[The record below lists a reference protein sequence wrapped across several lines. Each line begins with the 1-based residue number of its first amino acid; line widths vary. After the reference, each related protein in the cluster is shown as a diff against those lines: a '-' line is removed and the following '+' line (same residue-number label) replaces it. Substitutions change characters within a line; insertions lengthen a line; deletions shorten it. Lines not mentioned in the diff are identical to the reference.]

1 MAFETLIG
9 DSITEAV
16 YWLNKSQLVGIPTET
31 VYGLAGNGLDTQAVT
46 RIFEAKNRPYFDPL
60 ILHFKDAESVYGC
73 VKEFPQE
80 AKKLADHFW
89 PGPLT
94 LILPKNEHV
103 PDLVTSGSS
112 GVAVRVPGH
121 PLALQLL
128 EQLNFPLA
136 APSANPFK
144 YVSPT
149 TAQHVF
155 DQLQGKIPYVLEGG
169 PSHIG
174 IESTIV
180 SFLHTTP
187 RILRLGGIPV
197 EDIQAII
204 PQTVVDIQHAPNAH
218 ESPGQLEHHYAPN
231 CDLRPLESQEFE
243 PKSGEDY
250 AILYFRK
257 PLHSEYHPSFYLSE
271 NGDLQEAA
279 SRLFSLLR
287 QFDQSHI
294 KKVYFE
300 WAPNEGLGRAINDRL
315 SRASS
320 HFRNKTH

>member
-16 YWLNKSQLVGIPTET
+16 RWLNKGQLVGIPTET
-31 VYGLAGNGLDTQAVT
+31 VYGLAGNGLDTEAVT

-60 ILHFKDAESVYGC
+60 ILHFKDAESVYGS
-73 VKEFPQE
+73 VKEFSEE

-94 LILPKNEHV
+94 LILPKNETV

-112 GVAVRVPGH
+112 GVAVRVPAH
-121 PLALQLL
+121 ALTLQLL
-128 EQLNFPLA
+128 EQLDFPLA

-169 PSHIG
+169 ASHIG

-180 SFLHTTP
+180 SFLNETP

-197 EDIQAII
+197 EEIQEII
-204 PQTVVDIQHAPNAH
+204 PQTVVDIQYAPDAH

-231 CDLRPLESQEFE
+231 CELKPLESSEFE
-243 PKSGEDY
+243 QESGDY
-250 AILYFRK
+250 ALLYFRK
-257 PLHSEYHPSFYLSE
+257 PIHTERHPSFYLSE
-271 NGDLQEAA
+271 NGDLREAA

-300 WAPNEGLGRAINDRL
+300 WVPNEGLGRAINDRL

-320 HFRNKTH
+320 HFRTKKD

>member
-9 DSITEAV
+9 GSVTEAV
-16 YWLNKSQLVGIPTET
+16 RWLNKGQLVGIPTET

-60 ILHFKDAESVYGC
+60 ILHFKNAESVYEC

-94 LILPKNEHV
+94 LILPKKENV

-121 PLALQLL
+121 PLTLQLL
-128 EQLNFPLA
+128 EQLSYPLA

-155 DQLQGKIPYVLEGG
+155 EQLQGRIPYVLEGG

-180 SFLHTTP
+180 SFLHTIP

-197 EDIQAII
+197 EEIQEII
-204 PQTVVDIQHAPNAH
+204 PQTVIDIQHAPDAH

-231 CDLRPLESQEFE
+231 CELRPLESQEFQHE
-243 PKSGEDY
+243 SGDC

-257 PLHSEYHPSFYLSE
+257 PNHAVNRPSFFLSE
-271 NGDLQEAA
+271 NGDLREAA

-287 QFDQSHI
+287 EFDQNQI

-300 WAPNEGLGRAINDRL
+300 WVPNEGLGRAINDRL

-320 HFRNKTH
+320 HFKSTTN